1 MARIA
6 GPSLVSGN
14 IYVTERQ
21 RAGRVW
27 YLRARLG
34 DGREVRRRIGPDW
47 SGSGRPAAGHY
58 TRKTAQA
65 VLDELLVEARRGT
78 LPIRE
83 KSGATFADA
92 AAEWLR
98 YAEHERGVKPSTLRD
113 YRTSVRAYLLPAFGH
128 LALEDVTPDRID
140 LWRSRLLAERR
151 LSRRTAE
158 GDDQPPRIFARAKR
172 VWRLPANPVDDVER
186 VQAPTRG
193 RSTSSV
199 PRRSGPSFAR
209 RRRSRT
215 PRCSSQQR
223 SRAQPGELVALRWR
237 SVDFVN
243 AAVRV
248 IESYSPH
255 GALTTPKSRRARVPP
270 LVDDVAQ
277 ALAQLAHREL
287 FAGPDDLVFPSD
299 LGEFQDGSAVRKR
312 FIRARDRAGLRP
324 LRFHDLRHTFGSLE
338 VRTGTIVEVQAW
350 MGHSSPTVTARY
362 LHHRPRHDEAARL
375 GKAFGRGSPE
385 HDLGRRSLREPPRE

>member
-6 GPSLVSGN
+6 GSSLVSGN

-21 RAGRVW
+21 RAGKVW

-98 YAEHERGVKPSTLRD
+98 YAEQERGVKPSTLRD

-151 LSRRTAE
+151 LSRRTVQKVMINLH
-158 GDDQPPRIFARAKR
+158 GIFARAKR
-172 VWRLPANPVDDVER
+172 VWRLPTNPVDDVER
-186 VQAPTRG
+186 VQAPY
-193 RSTSSV
+193 
-199 PRRSGPSFAR
+199 SGAFDFFSPEEVWALVRATPSEQDAAMFLTAAFTGLR
-209 RRRSRT
+209 L
-215 PRCSSQQR
+215 
-223 SRAQPGELVALRWR
+223 GELVALRWR
-237 SVDFVN
+237 SVDFAN

-248 IESYSPH
+248 IESYSH
-255 GALTTPKSRRARVPP
+255 GALTTPKSRRARVLP
-270 LVDDVAQ
+270 LVDDVAR
-277 ALAQLAHREL
+277 ALVRLAQRER

-312 FIRARDRAGLRP
+312 FMKARDAAGLRP
-324 LRFHDLRHTFGSLE
+324 LRFHDLRHTFGSLA

-375 GKAFGRGSPE
+375 GRAFAV
-385 HDLGRRSLREPPRE
+385 DT